1 MQTLE
6 TISAGTKTETARR
19 RSAWLVVA
27 VSSVGLFF
35 HFGSLLVNS
44 FGILLTTL
52 CGQFQWSR
60 GQVSLAFTLAMPTAM
75 LTMPL
80 TGWLTDR
87 FGSRRPILVCLTL
100 FGALYASLSALTPNL
115 WHLY

>member
-1 MQTLE
+1 MQKVE
-6 TISAGTKTETARR
+6 TISAPTTMETAKQRSAP

-35 HFGSLLVNS
+35 HLGSLLVNS
-44 FGILLTTL
+44 FGVMLKPL
-52 CGQFQWSR
+52 CEQFHWSR
-60 GQVSLAFTLAMPTAM
+60 GDVSFAFTLMTLTAM

-87 FGSRRPILVCLTL
+87 IGSRRPIL
-100 FGALYASLSALTPNL
+100 
-115 WHLY
+115 